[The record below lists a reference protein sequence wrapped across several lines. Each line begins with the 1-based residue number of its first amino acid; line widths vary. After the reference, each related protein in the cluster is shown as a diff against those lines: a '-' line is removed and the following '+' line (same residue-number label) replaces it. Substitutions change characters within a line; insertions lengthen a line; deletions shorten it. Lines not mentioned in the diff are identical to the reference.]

1 MNTKIISKM
10 YKIITLIL
18 VMLSY
23 GITAQVGINTSSP
36 DPSSSLDISSN
47 SKGLLLPRISNL
59 SLVTNHATGLVIFD
73 TNKKCISQNVGT
85 PTSPDWVCLSP
96 YSVRFFYMPSV
107 VFDTTT
113 IAAGQTKDLYTLYK
127 NQFSNIPSN
136 ARSTSAPATIPFFP
150 NATDLYYYVTGY
162 DSTVF
167 RINSISSTGVLN
179 YDVLAN
185 ATPASFINIVF
196 VVK

>member
-1 MNTKIISKM
+1 M

-18 VMLSY
+18 VILSY
-23 GITAQVGINTSSP
+23 SITAQVGINTSLP

-59 SLVTNHATGLVIFD
+59 SLVINPATGLVIFD

-85 PTSPDWVCLSP
+85 PAAPDWVCLSP
-96 YSVRFFYMPSV
+96 YSARFFYMPSV

-136 ARSTSAPATIPFFP
+136 ARSASAPATIPFFP
-150 NATDLYYYVTGY
+150 NATDLHYYVTGY

-167 RINSISSTGVLN
+167 RINSISNTGVLN

>member
-59 SLVTNHATGLVIFD
+59 SLVTNPATGLVIFD

-85 PTSPDWVCLSP
+85 PAAPDWVCLSP
-96 YSVRFFYMPSV
+96 YSARFFYMPSV

>member
-1 MNTKIISKM
+1 MISKM

-59 SLVTNHATGLVIFD
+59 SLVTNPATGLVIFD

-85 PTSPDWVCLSP
+85 PAAPDWVCLSP
-96 YSVRFFYMPSV
+96 YSARFFYMPSV